1 MSLSVI
7 TKGSFR
13 YKKFIF
19 ALVNHM
25 NKIMLFL
32 STK

>member
-1 MSLSVI
+1 MNTSVI
-7 TKGSFR
+7 IKGSFR

-19 ALVNHM
+19 ALVSYM
-25 NKIMLFL
+25 NKIIQLF